1 MRSRKDLSDEKLVAS
16 TLYQSIFEKGEA
28 RGRARQCA
36 NTIIQ
41 VLIRR
46 TGALDPAVATRI
58 RSVSDLDTLDVWLNQ
73 ALNLPDADSA
83 HQLIEKISKA
93 PRSSG

>member
-1 MRSRKDLSDEKLVAS
+1 MRSRKDLSDDEKLVAS
-16 TLYQSIFEKGEA
+16 TLYQSIFEEGEA
-28 RGRARQCA
+28 RGRAQQCA

-41 VLIRR
+41 ALIRR

-58 RSVSDLDTLDVWLNQ
+58 RSVSNLDTLDVWLNQ

-93 PRSSG
+93 PLF